1 VYGKSTES
9 AIAALSRL
17 AEVYDGGRTRLSVD
31 QIADSR
37 GLQRPFTAKLL
48 SGLAQA
54 GLVHGAR
61 GPGGGFTLARD
72 PRKITL
78 YDVYRLFER
87 ADDEDSC
94 AFGGDC
100 LAGDPC
106 ALHDRLTEIAN
117 LKNRFLRETS
127 FEEFR
132 AAFQETAGSDDWA
145 DSGRRRAPAR
155 ATRKK

>member
-1 VYGKSTES
+1 
-9 AIAALSRL
+9 
-17 AEVYDGGRTRLSVD
+17 
-31 QIADSR
+31 
-37 GLQRPFTAKLL
+37 
-48 SGLAQA
+48 
-54 GLVHGAR
+54 
-61 GPGGGFTLARD
+61 LARD

-78 YDVYRLFER
+78 FDVYRLFER

-132 AAFQETAGSDDWA
+132 AAFQETAASDDWA
-145 DSGRRRAPAR
+145 DSGRRRAPAGATRKKPAR

>member
-31 QIADSR
+31 EIADSR
-37 GLQRPFTAKLL
+37 GLQRPFIAKLL

-72 PRKITL
+72 PGEITL
-78 YDVYRLFER
+78 FDVYRLFER
-87 ADDEDSC
+87 VEDEDSC

-117 LKNRFLRETS
+117 LKSRFLRETS

-132 AAFQETAGSDDWA
+132 LAFQAPAGSGEWGA
-145 DSGRRRAPAR
+145 AGRRRAPAR
-155 ATRKK
+155 ASRKK